1 MAFKDGPAAE
11 NKYFDQRSCGKVV
24 RIGAVAC
31 LATLVGDVL
40 FLVLVD
46 PLHSQCWR
54 AIQKQIGGASIWQ
67 LAPAVGL
74 WAAWIGLVAI
84 KWDWFARRSVDRL
97 QRDERLADNQ
107 DQRLAIVQRI
117 NINPLLIRDRS
128 KRHR

>member
-1 MAFKDGPAAE
+1 
-11 NKYFDQRSCGKVV
+11 
-24 RIGAVAC
+24 
-31 LATLVGDVL
+31 
-40 FLVLVD
+40 
-46 PLHSQCWR
+46 
-54 AIQKQIGGASIWQ
+54 
-67 LAPAVGL
+67 L